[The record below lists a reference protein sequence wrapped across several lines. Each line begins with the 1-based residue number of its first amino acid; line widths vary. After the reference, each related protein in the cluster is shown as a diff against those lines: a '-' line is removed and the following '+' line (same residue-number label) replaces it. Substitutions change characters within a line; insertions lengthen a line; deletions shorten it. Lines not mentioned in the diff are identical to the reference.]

1 MKVEDVRNGQILS
14 SIPVQF
20 LARVKTTAHQCDT
33 EETDRPRFVDP
44 TPKQGVVVDVPSE
57 GIQFTIAIT
66 MSSTVSK

>member
-20 LARVKTTAHQCDT
+20 LARVTDHQCDT
-33 EETDRPRFVDP
+33 VENGRPRFVDP